1 MPSGTTHTVFR
12 GGTGEPLVLIHA
24 FSGTRR
30 LWDPLLAELE
40 RSFDV
45 LAVSLAGHVDGPAF
59 GAAPICVPSL
69 VDAVERDLDAAGF
82 ETAHLVGNSLGGW
95 IAFELAIRGR
105 ARSVVALSPAGGWEA
120 GTPDERRLRP
130 LFTRLH
136 RMSKASLP
144 WIDTIMRRPR
154 LRRQALREI
163 VAHGE
168 RVPPTAAAQ
177 MIRDSLGC
185 SVYFELMDAILRDGP
200 IQTLDGV
207 DVPRVDRLGH
217 ARSDPSGRALLA
229 AVPRNA
235 ARLGVGGAAG
245 RRPRSDVR
253 RARADRADDR
263 PVRRTRARTRDGH
276 HLTRGRA

>member
-1 MPSGTTHTVFR
+1 VPSGTTHKVFR
-12 GGTGEPLVLIHA
+12 GGTGEPLVLIHG
-24 FSGTRR
+24 FSCSRR
-30 LWDPLLAELE
+30 VWDPLAAELE
-40 RSFDV
+40 CSFDV
-45 LAVSLAGHVDGPAF
+45 LAVSLAGHVGGPAF
-59 GAAPICVPSL
+59 GAAPVCVPSL

-95 IAFELAIRGR
+95 ISFELAIRGR

-130 LFTRLH
+130 FFTRLH

-177 MIRDSLGC
+177 IVRDSLGC

-200 IQTLDGV
+200 VQTLDGV
-207 DVPRVDRLGH
+207 DCPVLIAWGTRDRILPVERYSRRFREMLPDSEWMALPDAGH
-217 ARSDPSGRALLA
+217 IPMSDEPELIARTIDRF
-229 AVPRNA
+229 
-235 ARLGVGGAAG
+235 AG
-245 RRPRSDVR
+245 RVR
-253 RARADRADDR
+253 E
-263 PVRRTRARTRDGH
+263 PVTAIT
-276 HLTRGRA
+276 

>member
-1 MPSGTTHTVFR
+1 MPSGSTHTVFR

-45 LAVSLAGHVDGPAF
+45 LAVSLAGHVDGPAL
-59 GAAPICVPSL
+59 GAAPICVSAL

-144 WIDTIMRRPR
+144 WVDTIMRRPR

-177 MIRDSLGC
+177 IIRDSLGC
-185 SVYFELMDAILRDGP
+185 SVYFKLMDAILRDGP

-207 DVPRVDRLGH
+207 GCPVLFAWGTRDRILPVERYSRRFREMLPDSEWVALPGAGHVPMSDEPELIVRTIDRF
-217 ARSDPSGRALLA
+217 
-229 AVPRNA
+229 
-235 ARLGVGGAAG
+235 AG
-245 RRPRSDVR
+245 RVR
-253 RARADRADDR
+253 E
-263 PVRRTRARTRDGH
+263 PVPAIT
-276 HLTRGRA
+276 

>member
-177 MIRDSLGC
+177 IIRDSLGC

-207 DVPRVDRLGH
+207 ACPVLFAWGTRDRILPVERYSRRFREMLPDSEWVALPGAGHVPMSDEPELIVRTIDRF
-217 ARSDPSGRALLA
+217 
-229 AVPRNA
+229 
-235 ARLGVGGAAG
+235 AG
-245 RRPRSDVR
+245 RVR
-253 RARADRADDR
+253 E
-263 PVRRTRARTRDGH
+263 PVTAIT
-276 HLTRGRA
+276 

>member
-144 WIDTIMRRPR
+144 WVDTIMRRPR

-177 MIRDSLGC
+177 IIRDSLGC

-200 IQTLDGV
+200 VQTLDGV
-207 DVPRVDRLGH
+207 DCPVLIAWGTRDRILPVERYSRRLREMLPDSEWVALPGAGHVPMSDEPELIVRTIDRF
-217 ARSDPSGRALLA
+217 
-229 AVPRNA
+229 
-235 ARLGVGGAAG
+235 AG
-245 RRPRSDVR
+245 RVR
-253 RARADRADDR
+253 E
-263 PVRRTRARTRDGH
+263 PVTAIS
-276 HLTRGRA
+276 

>member
-1 MPSGTTHTVFR
+1 MPSGSTHTVFR

-45 LAVSLAGHVDGPAF
+45 LAVSLAGHVDGPAL

-144 WIDTIMRRPR
+144 WVDTIMRRPR

-177 MIRDSLGC
+177 IIRDSLGC

-207 DVPRVDRLGH
+207 ACPVLFAWGTRDRILPVERYSRRFREMLPDSEWVALPGAGHVPMSDEPELIVRTIDRF
-217 ARSDPSGRALLA
+217 
-229 AVPRNA
+229 
-235 ARLGVGGAAG
+235 AG
-245 RRPRSDVR
+245 RVR
-253 RARADRADDR
+253 E
-263 PVRRTRARTRDGH
+263 PVTAIT
-276 HLTRGRA
+276 